1 VHGAADSE
9 VVAQPL
15 AELSWAATVVEGG
28 SEPQWAQKAYTATG
42 AALGIAAVCAFRGE
56 QDHGTDHWE
65 QLARLAATSAGHPV
79 IGNLATAGCA
89 ALLVGKLGSERLR
102 TSHFGQNALKWLGRH
117 MLAASVI
124 VTTVGDVATEISQS
138 YLVTNGP
145 ILSSFEGG
153 QIPETVKDYLFALLG
168 IMVFYG
174 QAKVHGWWQRWR
186 QTKRTDSGEATTE
199 IMEAAA

>member
-1 VHGAADSE
+1 MAPALRIIWLICVVYTLSEKLWALSEAVCYHNHYMVHVAADSE

-102 TSHFGQNALKWLGRH
+102 TSHFGQNALK
-117 MLAASVI
+117 
-124 VTTVGDVATEISQS
+124 
-138 YLVTNGP
+138 
-145 ILSSFEGG
+145 
-153 QIPETVKDYLFALLG
+153 
-168 IMVFYG
+168 
-174 QAKVHGWWQRWR
+174 
-186 QTKRTDSGEATTE
+186 
-199 IMEAAA
+199 